1 MWCQCTT
8 VNNDHRPHHATKQGC
23 SGDRQP
29 FQPTLRAGKVGRTA
43 QEAQLSKP
51 RETATH
57 PQIPERMP
65 VVIAI
70 ERSMFMP
77 RMIAENAAM
86 NEIEHTFY
94 ATTNYLLQL

>member
-1 MWCQCTT
+1 
-8 VNNDHRPHHATKQGC
+8 
-23 SGDRQP
+23 
-29 FQPTLRAGKVGRTA
+29 
-43 QEAQLSKP
+43 
-51 RETATH
+51 
-57 PQIPERMP
+57 MP